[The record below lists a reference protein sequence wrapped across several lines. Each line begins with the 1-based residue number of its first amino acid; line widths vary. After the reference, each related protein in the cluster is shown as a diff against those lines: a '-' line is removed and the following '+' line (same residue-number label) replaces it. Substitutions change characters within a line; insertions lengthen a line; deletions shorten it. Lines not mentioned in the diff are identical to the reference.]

1 MMDRCGIA
9 GMSVF
14 LTLLLGAV
22 SVTADPATGST
33 SFTYSEGWDIVSAPP
48 PPGPYRAINL
58 DPRIPGQDSIP
69 LMPVEEPPTGIPAEA
84 LNNPPSAGAPALSK
98 VPDEP
103 AASVD
108 AGQAVPSQQPPGPYN
123 RRMPAPPAFNYP
135 APARYPAQSGYS
147 GYRNLPPQGYYG
159 APVRRQPQQ
168 VPPPPVYD
176 ALRNNRPTYDDQ
188 HIQVP
193 R

>member
-1 MMDRCGIA
+1 MNRRGLTGVSFFLISLPVALPVMADA
-9 GMSVF
+9 GAEPP
-14 LTLLLGAV
+14 GY
-22 SVTADPATGST
+22 
-33 SFTYSEGWDIVSAPP
+33 TYSEDWAVVSAPP

-84 LNNPPSAGAPALSK
+84 LNNPPSAGAPALSN

-103 AASVD
+103 AASLD

-159 APVRRQPQQ
+159 APVRRQPRQ

-176 ALRNNRPTYDDQ
+176 ALRNKRPSYHDQ
-188 HIQVP
+188 NIQVP